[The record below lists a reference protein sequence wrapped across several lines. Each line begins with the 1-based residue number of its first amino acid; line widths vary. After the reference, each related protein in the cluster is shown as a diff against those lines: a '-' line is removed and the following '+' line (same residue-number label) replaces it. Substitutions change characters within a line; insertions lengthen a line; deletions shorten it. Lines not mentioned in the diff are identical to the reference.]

1 MENKEIRTEME
12 KYYSSLTD
20 DDRDALCRTFADIT
34 CNIRIGHIVSS
45 VKTIG
50 DLRKDPLVPNEII
63 DQVLA
68 DNWFLLLCNE
78 ETKE

>member
-1 MENKEIRTEME
+1 MENNEIRADMA

-20 DDRDALCRTFADIT
+20 DERDTLCCTFADIT

-63 DQVLA
+63 DKVLA
-68 DNWFLLLCNE
+68 DNWFLLLRNE
-78 ETKE
+78 EMKE